1 MYLPLE
7 ILMEVKIQQWGNSA
21 AIRLPA
27 AVLKQMQL
35 GVGSILSLDTAGES
49 MVLKPVRA
57 KPKYTLEELI
67 AQCDLDAPEP
77 KELEAGTRCARQV
90 VKYEAGQVRQR

>member
-77 KELEAGTRCARQV
+77 TELEGWNAMRPAGREV
-90 VKYEAGQVRQR
+90 

>member
-21 AIRLPA
+21 AIRLPSTI
-27 AVLKQMQL
+27 LKQMRL
-35 GVGSILSLDTAGES
+35 SVGSVLSLDTATGS
-49 MVLKPVRA
+49 LVLKPVRS
-57 KPKYTLEELI
+57 KPKYKLEELM

-77 KELEAGTRCARQV
+77 DELAAWNAIRPVGREV
-90 VKYEAGQVRQR
+90 